1 MKIANWLT
9 ILAVGSV
16 SFTAWANPAAD
27 SEDAYGYEV
36 FDSHY
41 HPQHQVE
48 EDKPTRSNSKAS
60 KSESVDTPPVLLNR
74 IDNLQQQVYQ
84 LRGQLEVQTHE
95 LQQLK
100 QLQQQQQQHYRN
112 LEVQLEQMAQRDS
125 STANVAA
132 QGNAVNTGKAV
143 KGKPLAL
150 SAQQSSHN
158 PAQEQASYIAAYEL
172 VRNKNYPQAIKAMED
187 FIERYPTSQYAANA
201 HYWLGEVY
209 LAQQQLA
216 ESVAE
221 FEIVVEQFPN
231 STKVAPSMLKLGY
244 AYLGQGDDG
253 KAKQQL
259 RKVQQQFPGSHSARL
274 ATTRLQELG

>member
-1 MKIANWLT
+1 MRIGNWLK

-16 SFTAWANPAAD
+16 SLTAWANPAVD

-36 FDSHY
+36 FDSNY
-41 HPQHQVE
+41 HPQQLA
-48 EDKPTRSNSKAS
+48 TQN
-60 KSESVDTPPVLLNR
+60 ESTDSSAPADTPPVLLNR
-74 IDNLQQQVYQ
+74 LDNLQQQVYQ
-84 LRGQLEVQTHE
+84 LRGQLEVQAHE

-100 QLQQQQQQHYRN
+100 QQQQQHYQN
-112 LEVQLEQMAQRDS
+112 LEMQLEQLTQRDS
-125 STANVAA
+125 TTTKVVATDTSGA
-132 QGNAVNTGKAV
+132 IP
-143 KGKPLAL
+143 GKPLAL
-150 SAQQSSHN
+150 STQRSSHN
-158 PAQEQASYIAAYEL
+158 PAQEQANYIAAYEL
-172 VRNKNYPQAIKAMED
+172 VRNKNYPQAIKAMEA

-209 LAQQQLA
+209 LTQQQLA

-221 FEIVVEQFPN
+221 FETVVDQFPN

-244 AYLGQGDDG
+244 AYLGQGDDT
-253 KAKQQL
+253 KARQQL